1 MLEFIPPD
9 YFSAPSPP
17 IFFYPQTLHS
27 LSVCICVCIK
37 MPVENVSNDS
47 STALSIK
54 PCEDSENQW
63 FHAELPEVPHTSF
76 VITAQYVN
84 EQKLQHISIRRLL
97 ASVLGVNLFGV
108 FQWLWTS
115 LFQSS
120 IVLWQR
126 SSIQVFSFSLS
137 FIDNSF
143 IQFSFVSPSL
153 SYL

>member
-9 YFSAPSPP
+9 YSSAPSPH
-17 IFFYPQTLHS
+17 IFFYPQPLHS

-47 STALSIK
+47 STGLSIK

-63 FHAELPEVPHTSF
+63 FHTELPEVPHTSF

-143 IQFSFVSPSL
+143 IQFYFVSPSL

>member
-108 FQWLWTS
+108 FQ
-115 LFQSS
+115 
-120 IVLWQR
+120 
-126 SSIQVFSFSLS
+126 
-137 FIDNSF
+137 
-143 IQFSFVSPSL
+143 
-153 SYL
+153 